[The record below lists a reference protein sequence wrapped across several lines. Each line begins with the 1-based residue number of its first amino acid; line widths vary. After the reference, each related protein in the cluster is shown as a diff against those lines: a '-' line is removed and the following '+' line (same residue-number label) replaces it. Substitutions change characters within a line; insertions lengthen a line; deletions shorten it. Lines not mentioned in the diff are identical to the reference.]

1 MKIVLGFSGGVD
13 SSVSAVLLK
22 RAGHEVHGLYLDIA
36 GEAARESA
44 ISTAEQISI
53 PLEVRNISEEL
64 EQHVCRPVVNAYL
77 SGETPNPCMLCNP
90 AVNSKICLIMR
101 IGSAPSVW
109 LPATTRERKTECS

>member
-64 EQHVCRPVVNAYL
+64 EQHVCRPFVNAYL
-77 SGETPNPCMLCNP
+77 SGDTFHSESVVRAGSQENINVL
-90 AVNSKICLIMR
+90 AG
-101 IGSAPSVW
+101 IG
-109 LPATTRERKTECS
+109 LR